1 MNTLNNIEQLESLFN
16 DSSKAHCLEGFCFT
30 FQHGMNFHFD
40 DYAEL
45 TDLLSEHDLEI
56 EFWLLDDKYKVDNF
70 NDLEEMLDFI
80 DSNNEDDI
88 EKVIAIKSEGY
99 ASDLDEALKWH
110 EDNYFSEY
118 QTDEDLGYYMVDEG
132 LMGDVPEAIK
142 SYLDYEKIGKEMKWD
157 LIEINDCLY
166 WNR

>member
-1 MNTLNNIEQLESLFN
+1 MNTLNNIEQLERLFN

-80 DSNNEDDI
+80 DCNNEDDI
-88 EKVIAIKSEGY
+88 EKAIAIKSEGY
-99 ASDLDEALKWH
+99 ASDLDEALEWH
-110 EDNYFSEY
+110 NDNYFSEH

-157 LIEINDCLY
+157 LIEINECLY